1 MGSVIVDW
9 QCTDL
14 SATAGRYRPHCHG
27 EAFTANCITT
37 SFGSIGSQ
45 RPLLLNSEII
55 QAEQSE
61 ELMSENKKKNP
72 PPVDNTISEETGQFD
87 LRFVLWR
94 HFCAQNNV
102 PVESLPSQLK
112 DELKDKWEEMKA
124 SRLRGPTKK

>member
-1 MGSVIVDW
+1 MNKGK
-9 QCTDL
+9 
-14 SATAGRYRPHCHG
+14 
-27 EAFTANCITT
+27 TT
-37 SFGSIGSQ
+37 K
-45 RPLLLNSEII
+45 E
-55 QAEQSE
+55 
-61 ELMSENKKKNP
+61 P